1 VLWPLILVFP
11 QATTVVVTSDDLTV
25 GLVDGRT
32 VSVPLSWYP
41 RLVHASE
48 NERNNWRLIGYGE
61 GVHWPDLDEDIS
73 IENLLLGRRSGE
85 SPDSFQRWLDLRG
98 ANSRQ

>member
-1 VLWPLILVFP
+1 MLWPLILVFP